1 MANIKSQQKRIL
13 IDERNRQHHAAFKSK
28 MRTAIKKVKAA
39 CDAKDLALAEKL
51 LPEAIALIDKS
62 VKEGIQALNTASRQK
77 SSLMRAV
84 NALKVAPATEE
95 AK

>member
-1 MANIKSQQKRIL
+1 
-13 IDERNRQHHAAFKSK
+13 
-28 MRTAIKKVKAA
+28 MRS
-39 CDAKDLALAEKL
+39 KDLVLAEKL

>member
-39 CDAKDLALAEKL
+39 CEAKDLVLAEKL

-77 SSLMRAV
+77 SSLMIAV